1 MTRFIGRARELEA
14 LQEAYASN
22 RAELVVV
29 YGRRRLGKTSLLTQF
44 CADKPSVFYPAKL
57 QSNTMQLQ
65 DFSAMLKNA
74 GAPLL
79 QIIDSVPTWE
89 AAFSQLGQIP
99 CNGKRLIV
107 IDEFPYMV
115 EGDAS
120 IPSILQ
126 HLWDHELQK
135 QNVMIVLCGSA
146 LAFMEKE
153 VLSEK
158 SPLFGRATRTI
169 RVLPMDF
176 ADARLFFFD
185 YSASDQVLAYS
196 VLGGSPYCLQC
207 FDPQASLKANV
218 VRQLLSPRG
227 FLWDFPQRAIIQ
239 ECREPGRYNDIMR
252 TIICGSRRFSE
263 IAAKTVI
270 ESANLPRYL
279 RVLSELGFVEREFP
293 ADHGIKEE
301 ANRQRG
307 LYCLQD
313 NLASFWYQ
321 YVWPNLAALT
331 MGGEEFVW
339 ETQIAPKL
347 NEIAAFP
354 FEDVCRQYLW
364 KLNIKHLLPFAAR
377 SIDRWWNK
385 NEEIDLLAVPVQGDE
400 RLFGECKFRES
411 RFDLGDLMNLKK
423 KIELVPHSQAHFAL
437 FSKSGFT
444 PAVEE
449 LARDPAEQITLFTLE
464 DVVNGAEKR
473 VL

>member
-207 FDPQASLKANV
+207 FDPQVSLKDNV

-321 YVWPNLAALT
+321 YVWPT
-331 MGGEEFVW
+331 WQRSPW
-339 ETQIAPKL
+339 EARNSSGRRRLRLSSTKSLRFRSRTFAV
-347 NEIAAFP
+347 NTSGNSTSST
-354 FEDVCRQYLW
+354 CC
-364 KLNIKHLLPFAAR
+364 HLLPAASTAGGTRTRKLICWRCRCKATSDCSASASFAKAD
-377 SIDRWWNK
+377 STS
-385 NEEIDLLAVPVQGDE
+385 E
-400 RLFGECKFRES
+400 
-411 RFDLGDLMNLKK
+411 
-423 KIELVPHSQAHFAL
+423 
-437 FSKSGFT
+437 T
-444 PAVEE
+444 
-449 LARDPAEQITLFTLE
+449 
-464 DVVNGAEKR
+464 
-473 VL
+473 